1 MSSLYCEYHESVWQ
15 LEAPKL
21 HVAMLRRVF
30 INFVILIFSAEKFSL
45 SVMLCNNG
53 TIDDRNVLK

>member
-21 HVAMLRRVF
+21 AMLRRVF